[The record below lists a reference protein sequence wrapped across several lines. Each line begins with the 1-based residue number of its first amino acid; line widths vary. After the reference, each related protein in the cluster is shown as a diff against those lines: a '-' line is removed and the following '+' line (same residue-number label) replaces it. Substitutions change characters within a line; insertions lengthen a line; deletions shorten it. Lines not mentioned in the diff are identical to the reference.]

1 MPSPVSAI
9 VDSGPK
15 MTVEKI
21 GGKALCRWFTDKAE
35 PQKGYFPIQ
44 TLMKVEDDDG
54 AVTRH
59 VFTDCGP
66 REDSN
71 IGQPIIGTTDC
82 GNPEESTELGTL
94 RTPQSRIS

>member
-71 IGQPIIGTTDC
+71 IGQPIGTTDC
-82 GNPEESTELGTL
+82 EPYQDSGEVVLDHASPK
-94 RTPQSRIS
+94 